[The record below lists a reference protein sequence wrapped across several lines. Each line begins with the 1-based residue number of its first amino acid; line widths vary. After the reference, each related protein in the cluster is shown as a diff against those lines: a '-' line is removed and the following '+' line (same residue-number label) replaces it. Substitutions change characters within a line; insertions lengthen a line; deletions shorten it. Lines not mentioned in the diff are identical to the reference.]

1 MNKEITDLHMK
12 HATFDAAVEQERDGT
27 LNPNGQDRVQF
38 LFSGS
43 AGEPPC
49 ALKDAISG
57 GELSRVTLCIKTV
70 LAREDQIPMLIFD
83 EIDAGIGGAVAERV
97 GKKLQSL
104 GQRHQVFCIT
114 HLPQIAALGDAHFS
128 VEKVVKQKRATTQ
141 VEQLA
146 NEERI
151 DEIAR
156 MLGGTKITQAVKRTA
171 KEMLGVA

>member
-1 MNKEITDLHMK
+1 
-12 HATFDAAVEQERDGT
+12 
-27 LNPNGQDRVQF
+27 
-38 LFSGS
+38 
-43 AGEPPC
+43 
-49 ALKDAISG
+49 
-57 GELSRVTLCIKTV
+57 
-70 LAREDQIPMLIFD
+70 MLIFD